1 MAKKLTEDQKKEI
14 TKNFTNGISLEQLS
28 DTYNFS
34 KLTISRNIKK
44 IVGEQVYK
52 KLIKANKSNK
62 KSIDEEK
69 VNNDGLTSQQLP
81 DNTKNNNES
90 NIQSNDQT
98 SFIEIIPL
106 DYEIDNK
113 NQKDL
118 SSIPV
123 SEINFPKVIYM
134 IVDNKTELEVKI
146 LNDYPEWNFLSKED
160 LNRKTIRIYDDQKN
174 AKRDCNKEQKVI
186 KVPNPDVLK
195 IVAPLLRSRGISRI
209 VSPDKLIAL

>member
-1 MAKKLTEDQKKEI
+1 MAKKLSEDQKKEI
-14 TKNFTNGISLEQLS
+14 TKSFTKGISLDELS
-28 DTYNFS
+28 ETYNFS
-34 KLTISRNIKK
+34 KLTISRNLKK
-44 IVGEQVYK
+44 ILGEQVYK
-52 KLIKANKSNK
+52 DLIKTNRLNK
-62 KSIDEEK
+62 KFFDKKKENQELVIQEVADN
-69 VNNDGLTSQQLP
+69 VRTNN
-81 DNTKNNNES
+81 KF
-90 NIQSNDQT
+90 NIGSNDQT
-98 SFIEIIPL
+98 SFVEIVPL

-146 LNDYPEWNFLSKED
+146 LNDYPEWNFLSKDD
-160 LNRKTIRIYDDQKN
+160 LNRKTLRIYDDQKN

>member
-1 MAKKLTEDQKKEI
+1 MAKKLSEDQKKEI
-14 TKNFTNGISLEQLS
+14 TKSFTKGISLDELS
-28 DTYNFS
+28 ETYNFS
-34 KLTISRNIKK
+34 KLTISRNLKK
-44 IVGEQVYK
+44 ILGEQIYK
-52 KLIKANKSNK
+52 DLIKTNRSNK
-62 KSIDEEK
+62 KFFDKKKENQELVIQE
-69 VNNDGLTSQQLP
+69 VA
-81 DNTKNNNES
+81 DNVRTNNEF
-90 NIQSNDQT
+90 NIGSNDQT
-98 SFIEIIPL
+98 SFVEIIPL
-106 DYEIDNK
+106 DYEIDNQ

-160 LNRKTIRIYDDQKN
+160 LNRKTLRIYDDQKN

>member
-1 MAKKLTEDQKKEI
+1 LAKKLTEDQKKEI

-106 DYEIDNK
+106 DYEIDNQ

-123 SEINFPKVIYM
+123 SEINFPKIVYM
-134 IVDNKTELEVKI
+134 IVDNKTELEVKK
-146 LNDYPEWNFLSKED
+146 LSDYPEWHFLSKDD
-160 LNRKTIRIYDDQKN
+160 LNRKTLRIYDDLKN
-174 AKRDCNKEQKVI
+174 AKRDCNKEQKVL
-186 KVPNPDVLK
+186 KVPNPDVFK
-195 IVAPLLRSRGISRI
+195 IVAPLLTSRGISRI
-209 VSPDKLIAL
+209 VSPGNLIAL

>member
-1 MAKKLTEDQKKEI
+1 LAKKLSDDQKKEI
-14 TKNFTNGISLEQLS
+14 TKSFTKGISLDELS
-28 DTYNFS
+28 ETYNFS
-34 KLTISRNIKK
+34 KLTISRNLKK
-44 IVGEQVYK
+44 ILGEKVYK
-52 KLIKANKSNK
+52 DLIKTNRSNK
-62 KSIDEEK
+62 KKENQELVIQE
-69 VNNDGLTSQQLP
+69 VA
-81 DNTKNNNES
+81 DNTRTNNEF
-90 NIQSNDQT
+90 NIGSNDQT
-98 SFIEIIPL
+98 SFVEIIPL
-106 DYEIDNK
+106 DYEIDNQ

-134 IVDNKTELEVKI
+134 IVDNKTELDVKI

-160 LNRKTIRIYDDQKN
+160 LNRKTLRIYDDQKN

>member
-69 VNNDGLTSQQLP
+69 VNNNGLTIQHLP
-81 DNTKNNNES
+81 DNTKNNYEF
-90 NIQSNDQT
+90 NIESNDQT
-98 SFIEIIPL
+98 SFVEIIPL
-106 DYEIDNK
+106 DYAIDNQ

-160 LNRKTIRIYDDQKN
+160 LNRKTLRIYDDQKN

>member
-1 MAKKLTEDQKKEI
+1 MAKKLSEDQKKEI
-14 TKNFTNGISLEQLS
+14 TKSFTKGISLDELS
-28 DTYNFS
+28 ETYNFS
-34 KLTISRNIKK
+34 KLTISRNLKK
-44 IVGEQVYK
+44 ILGEQVYK
-52 KLIKANKSNK
+52 DLIKTNRSNK
-62 KSIDEEK
+62 KFFDKKKENQESLIQE
-69 VNNDGLTSQQLP
+69 VA
-81 DNTKNNNES
+81 DNVRTNNEF
-90 NIQSNDQT
+90 NIGSNDQT
-98 SFIEIIPL
+98 SFVEIIPL
-106 DYEIDNK
+106 DYEIDNQ

-118 SSIPV
+118 SSIPL

-160 LNRKTIRIYDDQKN
+160 LNRKTLRIYDDQKN

>member
-1 MAKKLTEDQKKEI
+1 MAKKLSDDQKKEI
-14 TKNFTNGISLEQLS
+14 TKSFTKGISLDELS
-28 DTYNFS
+28 ETYNFS
-34 KLTISRNIKK
+34 KLTISRNLKK
-44 IVGEQVYK
+44 ILGEKVYK
-52 KLIKANKSNK
+52 DLIKTNRSNK
-62 KSIDEEK
+62 KKENQELVIQE
-69 VNNDGLTSQQLP
+69 VA
-81 DNTKNNNES
+81 DNTRTNNEF
-90 NIQSNDQT
+90 NIGSNDQT
-98 SFIEIIPL
+98 SFVEIIPL
-106 DYEIDNK
+106 DYEIDNQ

-134 IVDNKTELEVKI
+134 IVDNKTELDVKI

-160 LNRKTIRIYDDQKN
+160 LNRKTLRIYDDQKN